1 MSQQPVILREQKELP
16 RYTLLSRA
24 KFGAVVGLIQRLYLR
39 LRLEIGLEFRVEVEL
54 WLKLGLR

>member
-16 RYTLLSRA
+16 RYTLLNRV

-39 LRLEIGLEFRVEVEL
+39 LRLEIGLEFRMEIEL